1 MWNHFHLEQSLT
13 LFTMFTGT
21 MHCYIQSFIN
31 YLLSVYFLKYCN
43 LSSNDIDSYGVIV
56 TQILQLIMPL
66 LQIQEEGG
74 YVLFLGGK
82 VESSNKKNYN
92 VLNPHNTFTLLF

>member
-1 MWNHFHLEQSLT
+1 MWDHFHLEQSLT

-21 MHCYIQSFIN
+21 MHCYIQSFIH
-31 YLLSVYFLKYCN
+31 YYQFILKYCN
-43 LSSNDIDSYGVIV
+43 LSSNDFDSYGGIV

-74 YVLFLGGK
+74 YVLFLGGGGSPQTRK
-82 VESSNKKNYN
+82 IIM
-92 VLNPHNTFTLLF
+92 H